1 MPQKL
6 NKKIIIPAVLIGGGI
21 ALYFLNKSG
30 KLDKL
35 KNLIKGKEKEI
46 EKEAPEK
53 PVITNQTNLVTSN
66 PLGSAADVKKFQEYY
81 NSVKPAELPALTY
94 DGWGPLTAAAY
105 NSYKDK
111 YAAAAAAGKLPE
123 PPKPPTVKP
132 NKGIIVNIADLLA
145 TDIKQGIG
153 AYLYASSNSYPI
165 YNLSNVKAAS
175 TEKDKFMGIVT
186 AITKSATM
194 YKIQFVVG
202 GSGIQYYVNY
212 FTQTPYFY
220 FKI

>member
-35 KNLIKGKEKEI
+35 KNLIKGKEKEV
-46 EKEAPEK
+46 EEEAPEK
-53 PVITNQTNLVTSN
+53 PVITNQTNIVTSN

-81 NSVKPAELPALTY
+81 NSVKPAELPALSY

-111 YAAAAAAGKLPE
+111 YAAAAAAGKLPA
-123 PPKPPTVKP
+123 PPTP
-132 NKGIIVNIADLLA
+132 NKGIRVELADLLA
-145 TDIKQGIG
+145 TNANAANNKMLYAGVTGIG
-153 AYLYASSNSYPI
+153 I
-165 YNLSNVKAAS
+165 YNLNNVITDKTKVNTLLGAILSVIKTSNIS
-175 TEKDKFMGIVT
+175 
-186 AITKSATM
+186 
-194 YKIQFVVG
+194 YKIIFIKG
-202 GSGIQYYVNY
+202 TGIKYYINY
-212 FTQTPYFY
+212 YTQSPDHFY
-220 FKI
+220 VKI

>member
-1 MPQKL
+1 MNAKTNKL
-6 NKKIIIPAVLIGGGI
+6 LIPAVLIGGGI

-35 KNLIKGKEKEI
+35 KNLIKGKEKEV
-46 EKEAPEK
+46 EEEAPEK
-53 PVITNQTNLVTSN
+53 PVITSQTNIVTSN
-66 PLGSAADVKKFQEYY
+66 PLGSAENVKKFQEYY

-111 YAAAAAAGKLPE
+111 YAEAAAAGKLPA
-123 PPKPPTVKP
+123 PPKPPTPKP
-132 NKGIIVNIADLLA
+132 NKGIKVNIADLLA

-153 AYLYASSNSYPI
+153 AHLYAGENSYPI
-165 YNLSNVKAAS
+165 YNLAGVK
-175 TEKDKFMGIVT
+175 TFFTKKDEFLGIVT
-186 AITKSATM
+186 AITKTSTM
-194 YKIQFVVG
+194 YKIQFIQ
-202 GSGIQYYVNY
+202 GSGIQYFVNY
-212 FTQTPYFY
+212 FTQTPNLYY